1 MASRSTGRLQLA
13 DRQLGRRPRRRLAVD
28 RSKGFSISITMGTPA
43 SNLNKDQDLRSIK
56 PLSWLATLRGRI
68 GYDREGWL
76 WYATGGAALG
86 SVTNNDLLT
95 FGFPTTAANFNHTQG
110 GWTVGAGIE
119 KVITGHWTA
128 KLEYLYVDLGSITD
142 SSCRHLE
149 SSRPCTRTLR
159 ITSFALDLT
168 TVSDAADIRRV
179 HLID

>member
-1 MASRSTGRLQLA
+1 
-13 DRQLGRRPRRRLAVD
+13 
-28 RSKGFSISITMGTPA
+28 MGTPA
-43 SNLNKDQDLRSIK
+43 SNLNKDGFTLNQT
-56 PLSWLATLRGRI
+56 LSWLATLRGRI

-142 SSCRHLE
+142 SFVPAPGVVETVHQN
-149 SSRPCTRTLR
+149 
-159 ITSFALDLT
+159 ITDNI
-168 TVSDAADIRRV
+168 IRLGLNYRF
-179 HLID
+179 